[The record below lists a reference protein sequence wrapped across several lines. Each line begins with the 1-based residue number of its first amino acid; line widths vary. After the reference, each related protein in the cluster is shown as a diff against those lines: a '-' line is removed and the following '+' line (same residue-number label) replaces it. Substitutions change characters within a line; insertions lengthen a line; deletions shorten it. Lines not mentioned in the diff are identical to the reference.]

1 MGQTGLIAPSK
12 APQIGWLRRSALD
25 RPALDRS
32 EAMPGALPDE
42 GTQRG
47 ALRCA
52 VLALVAVLA
61 TMAAAQPPP
70 GTIEG
75 QLLQRQQYQNEL
87 LLRQRQFQQLA
98 DPALTPTQ
106 RLELERRHFDQA
118 QRQRQ
123 LHDSQLRRH
132 LPLQQELLQ
141 LPPTRQQEQLTY
153 EKWRFERERES
164 EWPSLE
170 IDP

>member
-1 MGQTGLIAPSK
+1 LAR
-12 APQIGWLRRSALD
+12 ALSALGF
-25 RPALDRS
+25 L
-32 EAMPGALPDE
+32 
-42 GTQRG
+42 
-47 ALRCA
+47 
-52 VLALVAVLA
+52 LASA
-61 TMAAAQPPP
+61 AAAQPAP
-70 GTIEG
+70 GGVQG
-75 QLLQRQQYQNEL
+75 QVLQRQHYQEEL

-98 DPALTPTQ
+98 DPALTPAQ
-106 RLELERRHFDQA
+106 RLELERRQFEQS

-132 LPLQQELLQ
+132 LPLQQELLL

-164 EWPSLE
+164 ESQPLE